1 MRGSNPV
8 GQNSCQNRSTFLFH
22 HPIGFRM
29 VKQILSPSVAILG
42 LLLLVSGCASLTGAE
57 YARNVE
63 KLQNGMTPSQILSLL
78 GTPDSVYRKGGVDK
92 WVYEFRKQSKG
103 SRNIAVEFRGGKVAK
118 HGEMSGREIAA
129 AEDHRESGVCTRLIA
144 PREFRFEP
152 LCAD

>member
-1 MRGSNPV
+1 MVKHLLSPG
-8 GQNSCQNRSTFLFH
+8 
-22 HPIGFRM
+22 IGF
-29 VKQILSPSVAILG
+29 LS
-42 LLLLVSGCASLTGAE
+42 LLLLASGCASLTGAE
-57 YARNVE
+57 YAQNVQ
-63 KLQNGMTPSQILSLL
+63 KLEPGMSQSAVLSLL
-78 GTPDSVYRKGGVDK
+78 GTPDAVYRKNGVDK

-103 SRNIAVEFRGGKVAK
+103 ARNVAVEFKSGKVAK